1 MGSPGLV
8 FRDDN
13 NNNAAAAEN
22 TEDVQ
27 GAWVSRSSSPVVSIV
42 MPTKNSANTLENTLE
57 SVNNQTYTNYEI
69 IIVDNHST
77 DDTLV
82 IAKKFTNKI
91 HIIGPE
97 RSAQVNFGIKNAQ
110 GKYIYRIDS
119 DWILDPTI
127 LEQAVKKC
135 EDEGFDAILIHNTDD
150 PTISFWTR
158 VGNFERDMAQ
168 DGDLNVAAR
177 FIRKDVL
184 DKVGYFD
191 EKIIAAED
199 YDLHNRI
206 VAAGYKVGR
215 ISAKEIHVGPPRTLM
230 ELIKKYYYYGTTLP
244 EFLAKNPKRGMKQ
257 LSPLRPAYAK
267 HWKLFFR
274 QPVVAVGFVI
284 YQAVRYSSA
293 ILGYIR
299 VVAFSKSNKKRY

>member
-1 MGSPGLV
+1 MESPGLV

-13 NNNAAAAEN
+13 NAASN
-22 TEDVQ
+22 TADVQ
-27 GAWVSRSSSPVVSIV
+27 SAQVRRPPSPLVSIV
-42 MPTKNSANTLENTLE
+42 MPTKNSANTLNGTLE
-57 SVNNQTYTNYEI
+57 SINNQTYKNYEI

-82 IAKKFTNKI
+82 IAKKYTNKI
-91 HIIGPE
+91 HVIGPE

-135 EDEGFDAILIHNTDD
+135 EHEGFDATLIHNTDD

-158 VGNFERDMAQ
+158 VGNFERDMSQ
-168 DGDLNVAAR
+168 ESDLNVAAR

-206 VAAGYKVGR
+206 LAAGYKVGR
-215 ISAKEIHVGPPRTLM
+215 ISAKEIHVGAPRTLM
-230 ELIKKYYYYGTTLP
+230 QIIKKYYYYGTTLP

-257 LSPLRPAYAK
+257 LSPLRPAYGK

-274 QPVVAVGFVI
+274 HPVIAVGFMI
-284 YQAVRYSSA
+284 FQAVRYSSA

-299 VVAFSKSNKKRY
+299 VVALSKSRHHM